1 MRLSCFRL
9 REGLLIGHPAPGLI
23 APIDSVGAP
32 PPAALR
38 RSRPLPWGRYG
49 LRATAIL
56 YLGLLVLI
64 PIGVIARRG
73 LAGGVV
79 EMAKALAHPV
89 ARSALLLT
97 LEAAAIMALINAV
110 MGTLV
115 AYVLVRYR
123 FRGHKALS
131 LLVDLPFSIPTL
143 VAGLM
148 IVVLFGPEAP
158 LGRALASAGVQVLY
172 APPAIV
178 LALLFV
184 TLPITVRAVEP
195 VLAELDVAEEEAAR
209 TLGASDVYTF
219 RKVVLPAI
227 SPAIVTGTLL
237 GFARALGEFGSIV
250 VVAGNLPRRS
260 LTASVFVFGQ
270 VESGD
275 AESASAMSLVLVAI
289 SFVLLL
295 AVSAHEKKR
304 RGARRA

>member
-1 MRLSCFRL
+1 M
-9 REGLLIGHPAPGLI
+9 I
-23 APIDSVGAP
+23 APADSIGL
-32 PPAALR
+32 PARAAR
-38 RSRPLPWGRYG
+38 RSPRLPWGRYG

-56 YLGLLVLI
+56 YLGLFILI
-64 PIGVIARRG
+64 PVAVIARRG

-79 EMAKALAHPV
+79 ELARALAHPV
-89 ARSALLLT
+89 ARAALLLT
-97 LEAAAIMALINAV
+97 LEAAAVMAAINAV
-110 MGTLV
+110 MGTLI

-123 FRGHKALS
+123 FPGRKVLS
-131 LLVDLPFSIPTL
+131 LVIDLPFSIPTL

-148 IVVLFGPEAP
+148 IVALFGPDAP
-158 LGRALASAGVQVLY
+158 LGRAFAGAGIQVLY

-260 LTASVFVFGQ
+260 LTASVLVFGEI
-270 VESGD
+270 ESGETER
-275 AESASAMSLVLVAI
+275 AAAMSLVLIGI
-289 SFVLLL
+289 SFLVLF
-295 AVSAHEKKR
+295 AVSVREQRGAAR
-304 RGARRA
+304 RG